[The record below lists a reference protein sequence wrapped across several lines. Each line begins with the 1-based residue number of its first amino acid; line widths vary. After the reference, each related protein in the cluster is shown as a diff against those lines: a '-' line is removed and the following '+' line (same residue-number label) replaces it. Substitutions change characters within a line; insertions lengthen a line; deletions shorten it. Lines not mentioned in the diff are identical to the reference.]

1 MPISPGH
8 HIGPYEILAP
18 IGHGGMGEVW
28 RARDPK
34 LDREVAIKVLP
45 AGFANDPERL
55 SRFTREAK
63 VLASLNHPHIAQIF
77 GLEESDNTGALVM
90 EFVPGST
97 LECPVDLETAI
108 DYARQIAEALEA
120 AHEKG
125 ITHRDLKPGNVMVT
139 PDGVIKVLD
148 FGLATAPAHDANSVD
163 PNNSPTTLAATRM
176 GVILGTAAYMS
187 PEQASGKPVDKRS
200 DIWSFG
206 VVLFEMLSGTKLFDG
221 ETVTDTIAEVLR
233 GPIDLNR
240 LPADTPRWLRRLIE
254 RCLDR
259 NSKTRLRDI
268 GEARIL
274 LQHPPAEETGSV
286 AAQRFA
292 KYERIA
298 WLVAALLLL
307 TTATAGFTL
316 WRRPAVAAPPLN
328 LSVKLP
334 PDAVVGFLALSPDG
348 RQIVFEIL
356 GPTGGVFLH
365 SLDSPEL
372 KRLDTGGGIRA
383 PFWSPD
389 SKMIGFY
396 QGGNKLSII
405 PAAGGPVQTLC
416 DGATLPGTGGT
427 WSRDGVILF
436 SPFGPGKP
444 IRRVN
449 ASGGECRDVMKPDG
463 DTSYG
468 YPAFLPDGKHFLLF
482 VGGEEARRGIAWA
495 SLDDPTPHRLLPDA
509 AAPVYAP
516 SATGDKGY
524 ILFLRNNME
533 MAQPFDP
540 DKLQLEGDAFAV
552 SQGGTYDQNLPQT
565 LVGASNNGILAV
577 GHYPSWDRR
586 LVWVDRT
593 GKELGALGS
602 DLRNNSVVLSP
613 DGKTAMTSFEFKG
626 ISLYDATTGA
636 ATEFASPNMRGT
648 GPIFSG
654 DGSMIAYQSGNGIYA
669 RSMAGGAETLLIR
682 NDLLKV
688 PSSWSRDMRYMM
700 YTQLEADGTYGIWYL
715 EDPLGAKKAVR
726 ISAPGVRESEAM
738 LSPDGR
744 WLIYTAVQATG
755 SDVYLR
761 AFPSGSGPWKVSTN
775 HGRLAQWRADG
786 KEIFYL
792 QLPAKLA
799 LMASAV
805 RFDARSGAVVN
816 PPKALFDFPSGT
828 AQVYQNV
835 ARFSPSPDG
844 QRFLILAPGQT
855 EASLNILSNW
865 EQMARK

>member
-1 MPISPGH
+1 MPISPGYRF
-8 HIGPYEILAP
+8 GPYEILSP
-18 IGHGGMGEVW
+18 IGKGGMGEVW
-28 RARDPK
+28 RARDLK

-45 AGFANDPERL
+45 AGFANDVERL

-63 VLASLNHPHIAQIF
+63 VLASLNHSNIAQIY
-77 GLEESDNTGALVM
+77 GLEESNGVGALVM
-90 EFVPGST
+90 EFVPGTT
-97 LECPVDLETAI
+97 LQCPVAVETAT
-108 DYARQIAEALEA
+108 DYARQIAEALEV

-139 PDGVIKVLD
+139 PDGAIKVLD
-148 FGLATAPAHDANSVD
+148 FGLATAPARAAHDID
-163 PNNSPTTLAATRM
+163 PNNSPTTLAATSV
-176 GVILGTAAYMS
+176 GVILGTAGYMS
-187 PEQASGKPVDKRS
+187 PEQAAGKPVDKRS

-206 VVLFEMLSGTKLFDG
+206 VVLFEMLSGAKLFTG
-221 ETVTDTIAEVLR
+221 ETVTQTIAEVLR

-240 LPADTPRWLRRLIE
+240 LPAETPRWMRRLIE

-259 NSKTRLRDI
+259 NPKTRLRDI
-268 GEARIL
+268 GEARIV
-274 LQHPPAEETGSV
+274 LQHAPSEASE
-286 AAQRFA
+286 AATPRSA
-292 KYERIA
+292 KFDRIA
-298 WLVAALLLL
+298 WIVAALFLL

-316 WRRPAVAAPPLN
+316 WRRPAAATPPLN

-334 PDAVVGFLALSPDG
+334 TTGTVGFLSLSPDG
-348 RQIVFEIL
+348 RQMVFV
-356 GPTGGVFLH
+356 TGGPDGGVYLR

-372 KRLDTGGGIRA
+372 KRLETGGRIRA

-396 QGGNKLSII
+396 QDNKLKTI

-463 DTSYG
+463 DSTYG

-482 VGGEEARRGIAWA
+482 VGSEESRRGIAWA

-509 AAPVYAP
+509 AGPVYAP
-516 SATGDKGY
+516 SVTGDKGY
-524 ILFLRNNME
+524 ILFLRDDVV

-540 DKLQLEGDAFAV
+540 DKLQLAGDTFAV
-552 SQGGTYDQNLPQT
+552 TQGGSYNQNLPQM

-577 GHYPSWDRR
+577 GHNPSWDRR
-586 LVWVDRT
+586 MVWVDRT
-593 GKELGALGS
+593 GKELGVLGN
-602 DLRNNSVVLSP
+602 DLRNNSIGLSP
-613 DGKTAMTSFEFKG
+613 DGKTAISSFEFKG
-626 ISLYDATTGA
+626 ISLYDVATGA
-636 ATEFASPNMRGT
+636 MTPFASPNMRGT

-669 RSMAGGAETLLIR
+669 RSMAGSGETLLIR

-688 PSSWSRDMRYMM
+688 PSDWSRDMRYMV

-726 ISAPGVRESEAM
+726 VSAPGVRESEAM
-738 LSPDGR
+738 LSPDGH

-755 SDVYLR
+755 SDIYLR
-761 AFPSGSGPWKVSTN
+761 AFPSGPGPWKVSTN
-775 HGRLAQWRADG
+775 HGRLAQWRPDG
-786 KEIFYL
+786 KEIFYV
-792 QLPAKLA
+792 QLPAKPA
-799 LMASAV
+799 MMASMV
-805 RFDARSGAVVN
+805 RLDAHSGAALD
-816 PPKALFDFPSGT
+816 PPKTLFDMQLVT
-828 AQVYQNV
+828 AQIYQNV
-835 ARFSPSPDG
+835 AMFSPNHDG
-844 QRFLILAPGQT
+844 QRFLMLAPGKT
-855 EASLNILSNW
+855 EASLNILTNW
-865 EQMARK
+865 EQKERK